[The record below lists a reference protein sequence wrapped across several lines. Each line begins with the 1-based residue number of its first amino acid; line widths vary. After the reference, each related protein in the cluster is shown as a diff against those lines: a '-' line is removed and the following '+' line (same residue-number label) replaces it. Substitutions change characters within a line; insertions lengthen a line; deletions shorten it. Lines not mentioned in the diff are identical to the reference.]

1 LELVKKNFKKIT
13 LTEYILLDESLIS
26 DTKYLNEIAK
36 KFLNYEKTDD
46 LNDKINSKYDS
57 MFVIGNTNFVLELMP
72 ILTYYDLDLTHTDI
86 LGTSILNDKLLINE
100 HSLINAKFP
109 MVRQN
114 QQNEFEKKWKSLW
127 PSRPNELSRLGYD
140 LSKIS
145 MWVVN
150 QNDPFIT
157 LIKQNKNKFSILGN
171 KFIFYEDGSVFRP
184 SDLFKIKSLGKIKKI
199 NSCK

>member
-1 LELVKKNFKKIT
+1 MFGLQVFPQDQMVKLLNYLEKCEKNKIGLIGVENNYGKMILELVKKNLKKIT

-72 ILTYYDLDLTHTDI
+72 ILTYYDLDLTYTDI

-109 MVRQN
+109 IVRQN
-114 QQNEFEKKWKSLW
+114 KQNEFMKKWQSLW

-150 QNDPFIT
+150 QNDH
-157 LIKQNKNKFSILGN
+157 LL
-171 KFIFYEDGSVFRP
+171 
-184 SDLFKIKSLGKIKKI
+184 L
-199 NSCK
+199 